1 MDEHILVAE
10 DNLGIVN
17 VIEDLLVM
25 QGYRVTKAVNGQ
37 EAFDAFSHETPD
49 LIISDIMMPR
59 MDGFQL
65 LEAVRSHPR
74 GLGVPFLFLSA
85 RTEQH
90 ATSRARTLGADD
102 YICKPFAPEELLV
115 AVQAKLER
123 RRALQSF
130 DTRSA
135 HLQTVIMLANTIE
148 ARESYTRGHV
158 ERVQHYALD
167 LARALGW
174 SNESLAVC
182 EFGAL
187 LHDIGKVAVPRMILN
202 KRRKLLY
209 NEWQALRRH
218 PQLGAHMLEG
228 IDHLRAALP
237 YVQAHHERWDGLG
250 YPLGLAG
257 TEIPREGRLLTIVDA
272 FDAMTSDR
280 PYRRA
285 MSEEFALRELRRQ
298 AGLQFDP
305 EMVEVFISLRENKTH
320 STSTSQ
326 NSTDNT

>member
-1 MDEHILVAE
+1 
-10 DNLGIVN
+10 
-17 VIEDLLVM
+17 
-25 QGYRVTKAVNGQ
+25 
-37 EAFDAFSHETPD
+37 
-49 LIISDIMMPR
+49 
-59 MDGFQL
+59 
-65 LEAVRSHPR
+65 
-74 GLGVPFLFLSA
+74 
-85 RTEQH
+85 
-90 ATSRARTLGADD
+90 
-102 YICKPFAPEELLV
+102 
-115 AVQAKLER
+115 
-123 RRALQSF
+123 
-130 DTRSA
+130 
-135 HLQTVIMLANTIE
+135 MLANTIE